1 MKFGLLF
8 GMRNPEQ
15 WRKPYQQVYEETLE
29 QIRIAE
35 SLGFD
40 SVWMSEHHSAEDGYC
55 PSTLVMAGA
64 AAVQTEKITIGTRL
78 LLLPMH
84 HPVRV
89 AEDAA
94 VVDVLS
100 NGRFILGMAVGYV
113 PEEYPIFGVNRK
125 NRPSL
130 MDEGI
135 EIIKRCWTEEKFD
148 FKGKRFKVE
157 GAAVQPKP
165 IQAPHPPIWLG
176 ASRGKAIER
185 VAREADGF
193 HYVGGAGVYDQF
205 ASAMRKYGR
214 DPASI
219 PVFDSR
225 DFWVSED
232 AEQGWEDAREHI
244 FYSYSKYAEWGAA
257 AAVADGANIDKR
269 HEPATT
275 PEEMRSMADLS
286 GPFVGT
292 PEQAVD
298 FYRRRQAEVPISGT
312 ILRIPPGIDHEKVVK
327 YLELLSAEVLPQ
339 LAED

>member
-8 GMRNPEQ
+8 GMRNPEL

-29 QIRIAE
+29 QVQLAE
-35 SLGFD
+35 TLGFD
-40 SVWMSEHHSAEDGYC
+40 SVWMSEHHSADDGYC

-64 AAVQTEKITIGTRL
+64 AAVKTSTITIGTRL

-113 PEEYPIFGVNRK
+113 PDEYPIFGVNRK

-130 MDEGI
+130 MNEGL
-135 EIIKRCWTEEKFD
+135 EIIKRCWTEDKFN
-148 FKGKRFKVE
+148 FEGKRFTVK
-157 GAAVQPKP
+157 GASVQPKP
-165 IQAPHPPIWLG
+165 IQKPHPPIWLG
-176 ASRGKAIER
+176 ASRGAAIER

-193 HYVGGAGVYDQF
+193 HYVGGATVYDQF
-205 ASAMRKYGR
+205 AAAMKKYGR
-214 DPASI
+214 DPESI

-257 AAVADGANIDKR
+257 AADADNVPMDKR
-269 HEPATT
+269 HESAST
-275 PEEMRSMADLS
+275 PEEMRSMSDLS
-286 GPFVGT
+286 GPFVGN

-298 FYRRRQAEVPISGT
+298 FYRRRQAEVPINGT
-312 ILRIPPGIDHEKVVK
+312 ILRIPPGMAHEKIVK
-327 YLELLSAEVLPQ
+327 YLELLATEVLPK
-339 LAED
+339 LEED